1 MEMIDMGKYGA
12 YVWSCFSLAL
22 IILVFN
28 EWRARLRQK
37 AVFRDIEVRLKA
49 QEGKQ

>member
-1 MEMIDMGKYGA
+1 MEILDMGKYGP
-12 YVWSCFSLAL
+12 YVWSCFSLGL
-22 IILVFN
+22 IVLIFN

-37 AVFRDIEVRLKA
+37 LVLRDIEVRLKA